1 MRRLTLL
8 LPGFLAYAIYLAG
21 VASMNGV
28 PKPDLKAIT
37 PVALPLPMQIV
48 LGGGD
53 RYLAANIGSFRTV
66 VNFAEI
72 ADGKEAAAF
81 AAKVQRD
88 VAWLNPGHEDN
99 YYLAAGFLSGSVHHE
114 TAQTVLAAAA
124 DARPFDFQPA
134 FFHAV
139 NLVHYEQRFVE
150 ASQWMSRAATVAA
163 DEQNREFLT
172 RIAVRWAQ
180 RGEDPARVAEMLE
193 AMAEAS
199 RSRALRDYTLKRAQQ
214 ARLLAKLNG
223 NVRQFVEKTG
233 RSPQRLEEL
242 VEQGILDALPE
253 DPVGAGFSLDSSGR
267 PTVGT
272 TRRETGK

>member
-21 VASMNGV
+21 VGAMNGV
-28 PKPDLKAIT
+28 PKPDLKTVT

-66 VNFAEI
+66 VNFMEI

-81 AAKVQRD
+81 AAKIQRD

-99 YYLAAGFLSGSVHHE
+99 YYLAAGFLSGTAHHE
-114 TAQTVLAAAA
+114 AAQTVLAAAA

-134 FFHAV
+134 FLRAV

-150 ASQWMSRAATVAA
+150 ASRWMSRAADVVA
-163 DEQNREFLT
+163 DEQSRESLT

-193 AMAEAS
+193 AMAGES

-214 ARLLAKLNG
+214 ARLLAKLNED
-223 NVRQFVEKTG
+223 VRRFIEKTG
-233 RSPQRLEEL
+233 HRPGRLEEL
-242 VEQGILDALPE
+242 VEQGILDALPD
-253 DPVGAGFSLDSSGR
+253 DPVGAGFALDANGR
-267 PTVGT
+267 PVVRTGS
-272 TRRETGK
+272 REAGK